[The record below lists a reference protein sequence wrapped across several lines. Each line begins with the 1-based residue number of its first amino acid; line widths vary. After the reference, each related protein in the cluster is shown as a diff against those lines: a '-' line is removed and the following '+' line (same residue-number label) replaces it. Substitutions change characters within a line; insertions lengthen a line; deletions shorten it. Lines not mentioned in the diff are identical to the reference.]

1 MPQRR
6 ADDGEEVIVRLSPSM
21 VGWLLA
27 ACVTGAAA
35 AGTLQPEQP
44 TVRKM
49 PPPSPTRIFVADVAI
64 GHIIDGRVYVV
75 DAATGAFIG
84 IVPTG
89 LTGSF
94 IVSPNGRELYVGA
107 TYMSR
112 LTRGDKTDLFEIY
125 DLETLKF
132 KQEIVLPTKRS
143 PSLPYRGMLTVSADG
158 RFAYVQ
164 NATPATSVTVV
175 DLAAR
180 KVASEVATPGCYAI
194 YPASSGGRQFST
206 LCGDGTVLTVQLDE
220 QGQSVSQKR
229 SAKLFDADADALF
242 THAELRD
249 GRYHFVSYQGV
260 VHRMNLD
267 GDVAQLEERWS
278 AVSSAQDQR
287 EGWRP
292 GGYAPIALSR
302 DGKRLFMGLHRGGTE
317 GSHKTGARQLWVFD
331 LASRKR
337 VSRVAAN
344 HEVSWTTTTD
354 AKHELVGV
362 NPEKS
367 LLTVYA
373 GRTPRVVRRM
383 TPVGDVSVQVEAY

>member
-1 MPQRR
+1 M
-6 ADDGEEVIVRLSPSM
+6 VRLSSSM
-21 VGWLLA
+21 CGWLLA
-27 ACVTGAAA
+27 ACATGAVA
-35 AGTLQPEQP
+35 AGTLQPEQV
-44 TVRKM
+44 TVRTM
-49 PPPSPTRIFVADVAI
+49 PAATPTRIFVADVAI
-64 GHIIDGRVYVV
+64 GHIIDGRVSIV
-75 DAATGAFIG
+75 DAANGAFIG

-94 IVSPNGRELYVGA
+94 MVSPDRRELYVGA

-112 LTRGDKTDLFEIY
+112 LTRGEKTDTFEIY
-125 DLETLKF
+125 DLETLKL
-132 KQEIVLPTKRS
+132 KQEIVLPTKRA

-175 DLAAR
+175 DLGAR
-180 KVASEVATPGCYAI
+180 KVASEVATPGCYAV
-194 YPASSGGRQFST
+194 YPASDGGRQFST

-229 SAKLFDADADALF
+229 SAKLFDPDADALF

-260 VHRMNLD
+260 VHRIDLD
-267 GDVAQLEERWS
+267 GEVAQLEERWS
-278 AVSSAQDQR
+278 AVAAAEDR
-287 EGWRP
+287 RAGWRP
-292 GGYAPIALSR
+292 GGYAPIAVSR
-302 DGKRLFMGLHRGGTE
+302 DGKRLFMGMHSGGKE
-317 GSHKTGARQLWVFD
+317 GSHKTGAKQLWVFD

-337 VSRVAAN
+337 VARVAAN
-344 HEVSWTTTTD
+344 HEVGWTTTTD
-354 AKHELVGV
+354 AGRELVGV

-373 GRTPRVVRRM
+373 GSTPRVVRRM
-383 TPVGDVSVQVEAY
+383 TPVGDVAVQVEAF